1 MNLINS
7 MKKAA
12 VIVAGVVA
20 LSGALPSKE
29 AQAITVNSGDLLLAI
44 FGNNNEYILDLGNVS
59 DLLTSGATTSFAL
72 PWGSEPGS
80 LESSLS
86 GANPIQWTIVG
97 VDFNTAAL
105 YAGSSSPAASTV
117 TPGLQNATNTAFNWA
132 GQLAAVGSTTSAL
145 VASSNSASFTS
156 VFGTN
161 SLAGVFSTN
170 MQGSIGSMLNLISG
184 DYGTNALTDI
194 GTASLVIG
202 NSLDLTVCGPGSSA
216 CAVGGPP
223 IPIPASVVLFAT
235 GLVGLVGMARR
246 KVMMS

>member
-1 MNLINS
+1 
-7 MKKAA
+7 
-12 VIVAGVVA
+12 
-20 LSGALPSKE
+20 
-29 AQAITVNSGDLLLAI
+29 
-44 FGNNNEYILDLGNVS
+44 
-59 DLLTSGATTSFAL
+59 
-72 PWGSEPGS
+72 
-80 LESSLS
+80 
-86 GANPIQWTIVG
+86 
-97 VDFNTAAL
+97 
-105 YAGSSSPAASTV
+105 
-117 TPGLQNATNTAFNWA
+117 
-132 GQLAAVGSTTSAL
+132 
-145 VASSNSASFTS
+145 